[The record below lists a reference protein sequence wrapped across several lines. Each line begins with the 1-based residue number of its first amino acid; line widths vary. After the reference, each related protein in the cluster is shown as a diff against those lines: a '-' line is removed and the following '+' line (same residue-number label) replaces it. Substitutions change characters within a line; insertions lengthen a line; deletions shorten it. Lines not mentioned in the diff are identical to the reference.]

1 MSVRSR
7 VVAARLLPSSSHSS
21 VRFTFRSHT
30 SSPVYF
36 VYIPTASLVIPHIPS
51 FPFLHFFPS
60 PTVGT
65 RFSSTTTTTTGHDAP
80 SNAQQCLNAPA
91 PPQPDAQPPHCP
103 TSRRYE
109 NAHSPSF
116 DIILNLP
123 RLVNT
128 TAKIIV
134 EGNGWMVALWTD
146 TFCPSHAGVSTSSDG
161 RYSPHMCEST
171 SLSMMGGL
179 YCAGRHVPAI
189 YGRWGRVGAMYGTA
203 MHATSIQ
210 WLQGNIW
217 LIHGYQSNVA
227 ECWDEPKLGT
237 PGAEQP
243 RFDRSLNDG
252 SARSPFRRGIGFAL
266 GEIAGLSEGARRRL
280 GGLVRSGSV
289 TALRLSAGEDRL
301 PRGITAGFANRFSI
315 GRVGRRWFS
324 VGSAGKVVFQGIWTY
339 VSILNRFTPIPAW
352 ILKRNL
358 NHGNSDCKIVARLNG
373 CAPLVWACCD
383 CACHVW
389 GMFSLVRIALR
400 RRSPQLRRVVG
411 QLRVSEFVHK
421 SGRLTKATLTG
432 ARVRD
437 SPEWLPGSYGAGKIA
452 VLSQI
457 ASARVRVEHQI
468 SELDL
473 RTDVQTQYHSGTA
486 SVSSLAD
493 SLGAQIAHM
502 QRCPGKE
509 SPRIS
514 LVEGRV
520 SNDGAFE
527 NMHIHTSLRA
537 CTTEKK
543 AVRGMRAINER
554 RIMGSGL
561 EVGELGAGVDISV
574 GFDLG

>member
-30 SSPVYF
+30 SSPGYF

-80 SNAQQCLNAPA
+80 SNAQQCLNALDSDVQFLLVH

-171 SLSMMGGL
+171 SLSM
-179 YCAGRHVPAI
+179 
-189 YGRWGRVGAMYGTA
+189 
-203 MHATSIQ
+203 
-210 WLQGNIW
+210 
-217 LIHGYQSNVA
+217 
-227 ECWDEPKLGT
+227 
-237 PGAEQP
+237 
-243 RFDRSLNDG
+243 
-252 SARSPFRRGIGFAL
+252 
-266 GEIAGLSEGARRRL
+266 
-280 GGLVRSGSV
+280 
-289 TALRLSAGEDRL
+289 
-301 PRGITAGFANRFSI
+301 
-315 GRVGRRWFS
+315 
-324 VGSAGKVVFQGIWTY
+324 
-339 VSILNRFTPIPAW
+339 
-352 ILKRNL
+352 
-358 NHGNSDCKIVARLNG
+358 
-373 CAPLVWACCD
+373 
-383 CACHVW
+383 
-389 GMFSLVRIALR
+389 LVRIALR